1 MKNKQ
6 PQNGLNMHGHQFII
20 YQNYSKSMQIDIS
33 AYNPKSRVLFIF
45 IGSNHKEIRS
55 GTSLYDEER
64 AIFSFLSPHMSQYL
78 KQIREEI
85 RISLDSVVWQ
95 NKKAS
100 HLKMNENLVRGTD
113 FGGNDPRARYLPAI
127 ERFTG
132 RFFNEGGLGEEGI
145 NRLLKSGHHALI
157 IDGLHG
163 FTTPTEPI
171 QLFNCPL
178 EIQTLSI
185 QKRWREQYALTNLLI
200 DYIRKNSITHVIDL
214 TARKFYR
221 DLIDWYEVK
230 KVGSEIFHVYFEEY
244 AGNESIIEL
253 SKICRNNLFTSSEQD
268 LLSIKPES
276 IRPTPDGNYIF
287 SNKIEP
293 PTGWAVEPSGI
304 FSESDPSELPA
315 LENIR
320 LNDLVDTFEKNMR
333 DFLDQK
339 LKTKRNWIVFIT
351 DEHLKDSLEKKVNS
365 YLNKYPM
372 ISESEINLL
381 DFCTIYEYN
390 KIIKKFWSE
399 LFEPIFRSG
408 SELEKHIGNI
418 TELRNSLKHNRKIL
432 VSTKKIGEGSL
443 IWFEDIFRKY
453 NK

>member
-1 MKNKQ
+1 
-6 PQNGLNMHGHQFII
+6 
-20 YQNYSKSMQIDIS
+20 MQIDIS
-33 AYNPKSRVLFIF
+33 AYNPNSRVLFIF

-55 GTSLYDEER
+55 GASEYDEKKV
-64 AIFSFLSPHMSQYL
+64 IFSFLSSQMSQYL

-85 RISLDSVVWQ
+85 RLSLDSVVWQ

-100 HLKMNENLVRGTD
+100 DLKMNENLVRGPD

-145 NRLLKSGHHALI
+145 NHLLKSGHHALI

-185 QKRWREQYALTNLLI
+185 QKRWREQNALTSILT

-214 TARKFYR
+214 SARKFYR

-230 KVGSEIFHVYFEEY
+230 EAGSEIFHVYFEEY

-276 IRPTPDGNYIF
+276 FHATPEGNYIF

-293 PTGWAVEPSGI
+293 PIGWAVEPAGI

-315 LENIR
+315 LENVR

-339 LKTKRNWIVFIT
+339 LKTKTNWIVSLT
-351 DEHLKDSLEKKVNS
+351 DKSVKDSLKKKVNR

-372 ISESEINLL
+372 ILENEINLL
-381 DFCTIYEYN
+381 DFCTIFEYS
-390 KIIKKFWSE
+390 KIIKMFWPE
-399 LFEPIFRSG
+399 IFEPIFRSEI
-408 SELEKHIGNI
+408 ELEKHIENI
-418 TELRNSLKHNRKIL
+418 TELRNNLKHNQKIL
-432 VSTKKIGEGSL
+432 PSTQKIGEGSL